1 MELTIYQVDAFTDR
15 VFAGNPAAVMPLTE
29 WLPDDVLQTIALEN
43 NLSETAFFLPTPD
56 DPDHDF
62 HLRWFTP
69 AIEVE
74 LCGHATLASAA
85 VLYRELGWTH
95 DEIRFK
101 ALAGDLIVRKRKDL
115 LELDFPMRTARPID
129 APEGL
134 TEALGVAPLEFLK
147 AAKFMAVLENEA
159 AVKSVQPDMDFIA
172 GLPGDGLIVT
182 AKGESA
188 DCVSRYFAPH
198 AGIPE
203 DPVTGSAHCTV
214 IPYWAEKL
222 GRKELHARQI
232 SARGGDLY
240 CTLVDD
246 RVLIAG
252 QAVLY
257 MKGNVHVGN
266 GWRAN
271 GRDNAGG

>member
-15 VFAGNPAAVMPLTE
+15 VFAGNPAAVIPLGE
-29 WLPDDVLQTIALEN
+29 WLPDYVLQSLALEN
-43 NLSETAFFLPTPD
+43 NLAETAYFVPTPA

-69 AIEVE
+69 KIEVD

-85 VLYRELGWTH
+85 VLYRELNWAR

-101 ALAGDLIVRKRKDL
+101 ALAGDLVVRKKEGMF
-115 LELDFPMRTARPID
+115 ELDFPARAPVEEPL
-129 APEGL
+129 PEGF
-134 TEALGVAPLEFLK
+134 TQALGATPLEFLK
-147 AAKFMAVLENEA
+147 AKKFMAVLENKA
-159 AVKSVQPDMDFIA
+159 AVLAVQPDMDFIA

-182 AKGESA
+182 APGRSEGGESV

-203 DPVTGSAHCTV
+203 DPVTGSAHCTI
-214 IPYWAEKL
+214 IPYWSEKL
-222 GRKELHARQI
+222 GKTTLHAQQI

-240 CTLVDD
+240 CTLAGD

-257 MKGNVHVGN
+257 MKGVVHVGD
-266 GWRAN
+266 GWS
-271 GRDNAGG
+271 GKG

>member
-15 VFAGNPAAVMPLTE
+15 VFAGNPAAVIPLSE
-29 WLPDDVLQTIALEN
+29 WLPDNVLQSLALEN
-43 NLSETAFFLPTPD
+43 NLAETAFFVPTPA

-69 AIEVE
+69 KIEVD

-85 VLYRELGWTH
+85 VLYRELGWAQE
-95 DEIRFK
+95 EIRFK
-101 ALAGDLIVRKRKDL
+101 ALAGDLMVRKKGAMF
-115 LELDFPMRTARPID
+115 ELDFPSRVPAVANP
-129 APEGL
+129 PEGFG
-134 TEALGVAPLEFLK
+134 EALGAAPLEFLK
-147 AAKFMAVLENEA
+147 AKKFMAVLEDEA
-159 AVKSVQPDMDFIA
+159 AVLAVQPDMDFIA
-172 GLPGDGLIVT
+172 GMPGDGLIVT
-182 AKGESA
+182 APGRSEGGESV

-203 DPVTGSAHCTV
+203 DPVTGSAHCTI

-222 GRKELHARQI
+222 RKSNLHARQI

-240 CTLVDD
+240 CTLAGD

-257 MKGNVHVGN
+257 MKGAVHVGD
-266 GWRAN
+266 GWS
-271 GRDNAGG
+271 GKS

>member
-1 MELTIYQVDAFTDR
+1 MDLTIFQVDAFTDR
-15 VFAGNPAAVMPLTE
+15 VFAGNPAAVMPLAE
-29 WLPDDVLQTIALEN
+29 WLPDGELQAIALEN
-43 NLSETAFFLPTPD
+43 NLSETAFFVPTPD

-69 AIEVE
+69 ALEVD

-85 VLYRELGWTH
+85 VLYRELGWAH
-95 DEIRFK
+95 EEIRFK
-101 ALAGDLIVRKRKDL
+101 ALAGDLIVRKRRDMF
-115 LELDFPMRTARPID
+115 ELDFPARMPVAE
-129 APEGL
+129 APPDGL
-134 TEALGVAPLEFLK
+134 IEALGATPVEFYK
-147 AAKFMAVLENEA
+147 AKKFMAVLENEA
-159 AVKSVQPDMDFIA
+159 AVKAIRPDMAFIA
-172 GLPGDGLIVT
+172 GMPGDGLIVT
-182 AKGESA
+182 APGSAEGGESA

-257 MKGNVHVGN
+257 MKGIVHAGD
-266 GWRAN
+266 GWSAEN
-271 GRDNAGG
+271 

>member
-1 MELTIYQVDAFTDR
+1 MELTIFQVDAFTDR
-15 VFAGNPAAVMPLTE
+15 VFAGNPAAVIPLSE
-29 WLPDDVLQTIALEN
+29 WLPDNVLQSLALEN
-43 NLSETAFFLPTPD
+43 NLSETAFFVPTPT
-56 DPDHDF
+56 DPNHDF

-69 AIEVE
+69 AIEVD

-85 VLYRELGWTH
+85 VLYRELGWSG

-101 ALAGDLIVRKRKDL
+101 ALAGDLVVRKKGAL
-115 LELDFPMRTARPID
+115 FELDFPARAPKAD
-129 APEGL
+129 EPPEGFV
-134 TEALGVAPLEFLK
+134 EALGTPPREFYK
-147 AAKFMAVLENEA
+147 AKKFMAVLENEA
-159 AVKSVQPDMDFIA
+159 AVLAVDPDMDFIA
-172 GLPGDGLIVT
+172 GMQGDGLIVT
-182 AKGESA
+182 APGRSDGSESI

-203 DPVTGSAHCTV
+203 DPVTGSAHCTI

-222 GRKELHARQI
+222 GKMDINAKQI

-240 CTLVDD
+240 CTLAGD

-257 MKGNVHVGN
+257 MKGAVHVGD
-266 GWRAN
+266 GWSEQ
-271 GRDNAGG
+271 G